1 MKSLRITLPLAVA
14 VILVVATEFFHLS
27 GAPLV
32 ISWVVGFLFSMI
44 TTTVIEVRLR
54 MKKFV
59 EEKKGSCEKTGG
71 TIMFITTTGIN
82 AGYTIKDVVEA
93 TASLMLSSE
102 DIDKY
107 NMFDQLFDES
117 KEKIKKKAELSGGDG
132 IIGLKYNSEVVELN
146 GAPKFLVVHAYGT
159 VVVIDK

>member
-1 MKSLRITLPLAVA
+1 
-14 VILVVATEFFHLS
+14 
-27 GAPLV
+27 
-32 ISWVVGFLFSMI
+32 
-44 TTTVIEVRLR
+44 
-54 MKKFV
+54 
-59 EEKKGSCEKTGG
+59 
-71 TIMFITTTGIN
+71 MFITTTGIN

-93 TASLMLSSE
+93 TASLMLPSE